1 MSKETRRLLGSTEQV
16 VAKEKNGE
24 NVLRLEM
31 VDVILM
37 HCNVVNNNYL
47 EASKVLFT
55 FVPDTEFGQLITIS
69 PHSLTMLKT
78 TNCLLT
84 GVLFTN

>member
-55 FVPDTEFGQLITIS
+55 FVPDKEFGQLITIS

-78 TNCLLT
+78 TNTEFL
-84 GVLFTN
+84 

>member
-1 MSKETRRLLGSTEQV
+1 MLESTEQV
-16 VAKEKNGE
+16 VAKDKNGE
-24 NVLRLEM
+24 IVLRLEM

-47 EASKVLFT
+47 EASKLLFT
-55 FVPDTEFGQLITIS
+55 FVPDKEFGQLITIL
-69 PHSLTMLKT
+69 PHSLTMLIT
-78 TNCLLT
+78 TNCLST

>member
-1 MSKETRRLLGSTEQV
+1 MSKETRRLLKSTEQV
-16 VAKEKNGE
+16 VAKDKSGE
-24 NVLRLEM
+24 IVLRLEM

-55 FVPDTEFGQLITIS
+55 FVPDKEFGQLITIL
-69 PHSLTMLKT
+69 PHSLTMLIT
-78 TNCLLT
+78 TNCL
-84 GVLFTN
+84 

>member
-55 FVPDTEFGQLITIS
+55 FVPDKEFGQLITIS
-69 PHSLTMLKT
+69 PHSLRMLKT
-78 TNCLLT
+78 TNTKFL
-84 GVLFTN
+84 